1 MKRWRSIP
9 TLPLQLFIITVVPL
23 TALLLVITFGSLG
36 LHQRAMRAMVGE
48 RDERATR
55 AAVSAITEQINHRR
69 SAIRSVALQA
79 TNTAGPEH
87 ALADA
92 SFLLTDFEGGIALF
106 TADGDLLAASNDLEI
121 WQSPGIPE
129 SLNTASPDS
138 SGSSPG
144 EPRFLPPVTDSQSGE
159 TFTLVAATAGE
170 LTAVGAFSSASLARR
185 ALAGLFGGSDQAAA
199 YIVTAEGD
207 ILYQTGT
214 LPWAGTSPQEYPG
227 VADALR
233 GESGATY
240 LTLDGDEYVI
250 AFSPIAPVGWA
261 LVIAEPW
268 RAVSDPL
275 LRTTELA
282 PLILIPVLVIALI
295 ALWFGAR
302 QVVQPLQSLEQK
314 ATRLGWGDFTAIK
327 EPVGGI
333 NEIRRLQTELIH
345 MARKVQ
351 LAQQSLRGYLGAV
364 TTGQEEERRR
374 LARDLHDDTIQSLIA
389 LNQQIQLAQMSAT
402 DETTMARL
410 AAMQQMAEQT
420 VAGLRRLTRDL
431 RPIYLEDL
439 GLVPALEMLVRD
451 VSQVM
456 DIPVSFTT
464 TGKERRL
471 APNVELALYRITQE
485 GLSNVARHAH
495 AQKAEVGLQFE
506 EEAVSLIIRDDGIGF
521 VVPESPA
528 EMAPTGHFGL
538 LGVQERAEAIG
549 ARLQIKSAT
558 GAGTE
563 LLITL
568 PEPSLTGFSFQ

>member
-23 TALLLVITFGSLG
+23 TVLLLAITFGSLG

-55 AAVSAITEQINHRR
+55 AAVAAITEQINHRWL
-69 SAIRSVALQA
+69 AIRGVALQA
-79 TNTAGPEH
+79 ANTAGPDH
-87 ALADA
+87 ALDDA
-92 SFLLTDFEGGIALF
+92 SYLLPDFEGGIALF
-106 TADGDLLAASNDLEI
+106 TVGGDLLTASNDIEI
-121 WQSPGIPE
+121 WRARDIPQRLRTVT
-129 SLNTASPDS
+129 LNN
-138 SGSSPG
+138 SGSLSAE
-144 EPRFLPPVTDSQSGE
+144 EPNFLPLLTGPENDE
-159 TFTLVAATAGE
+159 ALTLVAATAGE
-170 LTAVGAFSSASLARR
+170 LTAVGAFSPSSMARR
-185 ALAGLFGGSDQAAA
+185 ALAGIFSNNDQAVA
-199 YIVTAEGD
+199 YIVTAGGD

-214 LPWAGTSPQEYPG
+214 LPWAGTPPQEHSG

-240 LTLDGDEYVI
+240 ITIDGDEHVI
-250 AFSPIAPVGWA
+250 AFSPIVPTGWA
-261 LVIAEPW
+261 LVIVEPW
-268 RAVSDPL
+268 RTVGDPL

-282 PLILIPVLVIALI
+282 PLILIPVLVIALV

-302 QVVQPLQSLEQK
+302 QVVRPLQSLEQK
-314 ATRLGWGDFTAIK
+314 ATHLGWGDFAAIE

-389 LNQQIQLAQMSAT
+389 LNQQIQLAQLAAP
-402 DETTMARL
+402 DEAPTARL
-410 AAMQQMAEQT
+410 AAMQQMIEQI
-420 VAGLRRLTRDL
+420 VADLRRLTRNL

-456 DIPVSFTT
+456 GIPVSFTT
-464 TGKERRL
+464 TGRERRL
-471 APNVELALYRITQE
+471 ASPVELALYRITQE
-485 GLSNVARHAH
+485 GLSNVARHAR
-495 AQKAEVGLQFE
+495 AKKAEVCLQFKDE
-506 EEAVSLIIRDDGIGF
+506 EVSLTVQDDGIGF
-521 VVPESPA
+521 IVPESPA

-549 ARLQIKSAT
+549 ARLQIKSVPGT
-558 GAGTE
+558 GTE
-563 LLITL
+563 LVVRLL
-568 PEPSLTGFSFQ
+568 QP